1 MTFSGDS
8 AMVMRSINKDTILRS
23 TLFHIQLKQ
32 CQYIDNFPEAVAN
45 VFEKNV
51 ERGKLRD
58 YEKLKRKL
66 YRISTSFFEVNKRI
80 KKRDF
85 FESLYQ
91 RIARVMA

>member
-1 MTFSGDS
+1 
-8 AMVMRSINKDTILRS
+8 MVIRSINKDSILRS

-32 CQYIDNFPEAVAN
+32 CQYIDNFPEDVAN
-45 VFEKNV
+45 VFENNV
-51 ERGKLRD
+51 ERGRLQE

-80 KKRDF
+80 KKKDF

-91 RIARVMA
+91 RIARVMT